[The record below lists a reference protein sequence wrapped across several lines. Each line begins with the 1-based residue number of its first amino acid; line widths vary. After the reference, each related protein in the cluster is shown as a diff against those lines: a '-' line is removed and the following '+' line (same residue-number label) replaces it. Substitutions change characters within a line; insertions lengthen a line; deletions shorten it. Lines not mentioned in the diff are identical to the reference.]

1 MKQKKEN
8 KRKEKNKRIKEQLE
22 EKKIEEFAIKKQE
35 MVDLRKRKEQ
45 EKFQEKQRQRQI
57 LIDKQ
62 IEYLNNLRNKQDEI
76 LEKQVKEAEDKRNLE
91 LAERQRKFNEFK
103 VIVYYINP
111 YQKQIDEHRQG
122 IMNKKRGDKLRDKQE
137 ELQFLELW
145 KEKIKQMEDDEK
157 EENTDIKNRAKNLQ
171 NYHKYQIDIKKN
183 KAEND
188 FKNDFEN
195 AIKTKLMLQ
204 NEQDEFLNYAEGWIN
219 EYHQDGKNIIP
230 LLLDLKAY
238 KKKQY
243 TLG

>member
-1 MKQKKEN
+1 
-8 KRKEKNKRIKEQLE
+8 
-22 EKKIEEFAIKKQE
+22 
-35 MVDLRKRKEQ
+35 
-45 EKFQEKQRQRQI
+45 
-57 LIDKQ
+57 
-62 IEYLNNLRNKQDEI
+62 
-76 LEKQVKEAEDKRNLE
+76 
-91 LAERQRKFNEFK
+91 
-103 VIVYYINP
+103 
-111 YQKQIDEHRQG
+111 
-122 IMNKKRGDKLRDKQE
+122 MNKKKGDKIRDKQE

-188 FKNDFEN
+188 FKSDYEN

-230 LLLDLKAY
+230 LLLDLKSY

>member
-1 MKQKKEN
+1 
-8 KRKEKNKRIKEQLE
+8 
-22 EKKIEEFAIKKQE
+22 
-35 MVDLRKRKEQ
+35 
-45 EKFQEKQRQRQI
+45 
-57 LIDKQ
+57 
-62 IEYLNNLRNKQDEI
+62 
-76 LEKQVKEAEDKRNLE
+76 
-91 LAERQRKFNEFK
+91 
-103 VIVYYINP
+103 
-111 YQKQIDEHRQG
+111 
-122 IMNKKRGDKLRDKQE
+122 MNKKKGDKIRDKQE

-188 FKNDFEN
+188 FKSDSEN

-219 EYHQDGKNIIP
+219 EYHQVGKNIIP
-230 LLLDLKAY
+230 LLLDLKSY